1 MDIVFLDIDGVLNN
15 YNLTHNDSTHNKSPQ
30 GFIGVEDK
38 YLHRLNTIIVCTG
51 AEIVLVSD
59 WKDCWDK
66 DVEHCNPDGEYLNRR
81 FKEHEIKITD
91 KTDDKSRGN
100 DWSSGR
106 GYGIK
111 KYLEENEG
119 IEQYVILDDV
129 LFSDYDEEL
138 RKHLVLTDN
147 GITDDDVEVA
157 VNILMGKLLDDNYS
171 LMRKDL

>member
-15 YNLTHNDSTHNKSPQ
+15 YNSTHNDSTHNKSPQ

-111 KYLEENEG
+111 NILKRMKE
-119 IEQYVILDDV
+119 YVILDDV
-129 LFSDYDEEL
+129 LFSDYEKEI